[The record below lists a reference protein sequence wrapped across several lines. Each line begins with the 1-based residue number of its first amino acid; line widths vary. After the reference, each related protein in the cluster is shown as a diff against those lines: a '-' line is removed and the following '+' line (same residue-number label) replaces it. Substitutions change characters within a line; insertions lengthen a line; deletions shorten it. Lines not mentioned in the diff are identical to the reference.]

1 MPDPIESNNTVSK
14 TGEDSDENKSVAQAG
29 GTNGQKQPAAQAG
42 GPNGQEQPTAQA
54 VKFDPTL
61 WAGIDGMTEGW
72 DTPGATTETP
82 SATTATPS
90 ISAVNDDENG
100 GGLGKLDSLLKNF
113 NLEGSQNKDLN
124 ARAAEDLD
132 KILEKTGIAG
142 ITDEQLKE
150 AAKMV
155 EEIRKKQEREKAIRE
170 AEAKKKEKE
179 KRVEAAMD
187 RKKKARRAS
196 LEEYEAEAKRKKS
209 FFGNIGRR
217 RKSAPADSLSSNSL
231 QIDELEWRSFNTWV
245 LDLASGLRDCSSS
258 FNRIV
263 SKKRKEFEVEPL
275 KNDET
280 YNPYNPVYVIHYFKD
295 FWDKIKGFYGAE
307 KVKLEG
313 SNDVDEF
320 IKTIDK
326 EKWEEYGWENPEF
339 STDPK
344 NLKGEEPK
352 LDKDNEV
359 IKAFEGWLEIIK
371 NNIINLQDKVGKKNI
386 EKISESEKKWEKYN
400 ELVKKYNSFVAEQSK
415 IVNSQISKELLER
428 INKNDRKAQ
437 EIATRIVHPIFV
449 DEKFEG
455 SKGSKSAEVLKNFLN
470 KQAQKC
476 EAGKASTK
484 YEKLK
489 AILSDADMRGD
500 AGTLCTRLR
509 DFYNVLISSNRN
521 LVATLLSGHANNIRN
536 LSVNSG
542 QLEGLEKEFNELLD
556 GVERNIEDLGKVYNN
571 VEKAY
576 NDDKSIIGEDH
587 DFIFGKDENNCWR
600 VYQNED
606 GTEKEIGYIAEVY
619 YKVVK
624 KEDKKQEVNVSPKDP
639 NGGVI
644 PYKGARTYGSVSS
657 YLQKTQGYL
666 SFENNFTPN
675 GEIKCYYTD
684 EEGKENSVTFNANG
698 MAIKINRQGQK
709 KEVDESSSAFKQLK
723 QAFEGNQSSSIPPQG
738 NLDINNNEKNEGG
751 INMAETE
758 TTKIE
763 AAKRQLIDFVEKYN
777 EFLSSRSEFAEK
789 HMELKD
795 DFNKG
800 ILKDYQVDWW
810 DKFEKYELGD
820 LSDINLVKVQWSMV
834 LADLIRK
841 YLPTGESNSTTKEI
855 FDIGTKFNSAKSNEE
870 KLSILGKFH
879 TEAKEL
885 LKKVED
891 KLVELNNFSE
901 RIKNR
906 GSAFEGLTDRL
917 EKDKPKGKHKAFK
930 SIKKFLFGHKE
941 SGSANSGANTG
952 YVIEEE
958 ENKFV
963 AKELKKINEYKE
975 QCETFRGR
983 HSEFLEKEK
992 CKEIIDSQMDGTQFN
1007 KETWKN
1013 KPAEIEWLPGHDGN
1027 RLYNL
1032 PFKYRSMAKLLI
1044 NYFKEGSSEYTKYK
1058 NIIDE
1063 SNSEDYGKKTIRQ
1076 KIDFT
1081 SKAIESLGDMLWYLN
1096 GELYR
1101 LEGTEANG
1109 GEKTDEDVGET
1120 NVNEDAEQKE
1130 EPKATETVEA
1140 PKSEE
1145 GAKPLTVEEM
1155 NAKRES
1161 AVKDNQFKKELP
1173 SAPVPVDKNGMPMD
1187 GLPPTPPEQA
1197 AANGGEKTNENVSKT
1212 NENEEKERELL
1223 GTSSSEFGAI
1233 RIVNKAVKKYNEFV
1247 EDYNGFVDGLKSSD
1261 DLKNLINKV
1270 LKKEPEENSIWLN
1283 RNVRRSISSLTGLS
1297 TIKELNTAWMDL
1309 IQKLLKY
1316 LPEANRDA
1324 FSTKANKISRAI
1336 ISDNDIDN
1344 SEKLKL
1350 MEKYNKMCDK
1360 MLNYTNSVL
1369 KRLKR
1374 KAEHK
1379 GYLKEETAEEKLL
1392 KEFVKKYNELL
1403 SRGYEIAQ
1411 TSGNGSASGIDGEW
1425 RSNFSV
1431 GYQLY
1436 LVDDN
1441 CDMPVRW
1448 SNAFKYL
1455 IDNVLPEGDVKVPEE
1470 NVKETFRNKLG
1481 DIGTP
1486 KTSRNSVNKSKVLKK
1501 YHKLSEELFN
1511 ETKNALDRLEETA
1524 ANGGKKTNENVMN
1537 TNENEEAEQKEETKA
1552 TTEEN
1557 KGLFSRI
1564 KGKASKLVRKGKKVV
1579 AHKLDNSEKEL
1590 DAAQKELKVLD
1601 EHAGASGAEGRFV
1614 KQSVMDQPEYETF
1627 KAVGQIIVN
1636 TNTRGNFG
1644 KIFDKLK
1651 EGPSSAKSLR
1661 SKLKVMITD
1670 NNISK
1675 WKLGDGKEFEAKVGV
1690 LYIGI
1695 AYLPSGSKGIEAACK
1710 GLSVGGIK
1718 GSNDETIQKV
1728 YNVNRAMKK
1737 FCRDGTVGH
1746 ALVKKVEE
1754 QLVALVNKDC
1764 IPKIESKFSTL
1775 LKLKRK
1781 AAKLGSKAKETA
1793 KKAATKIGKSSVG
1806 RAAKS
1811 VATTAGGGIKSA
1823 ARSVKKGILKRIKGS
1838 KSKKDSVKQETGVI
1852 DLEKPNTG
1860 EKSSFW
1866 VEEDE

>member
-1 MPDPIESNNTVSK
+1 M
-14 TGEDSDENKSVAQAG
+14 DEFDKALEYLDAPS
-29 GTNGQKQPAAQAG
+29 T
-42 GPNGQEQPTAQA
+42 PTA
-54 VKFDPTL
+54 
-61 WAGIDGMTEGW
+61 
-72 DTPGATTETP
+72 TP
-82 SATTATPS
+82 SATTETSSATAGTPS
-90 ISAVNDDENG
+90 ISEVNNHNVDVMIG
-100 GGLGKLDSLLKNF
+100 AL
-113 NLEGSQNKDLN
+113 KDLN
-124 ARAAEDLD
+124 VDVSKGEEGVLKGTMKGWKRASAIPGMTARATTSAPTISTSRSTEAN
-132 KILEKTGIAG
+132 KK
-142 ITDEQLKE
+142 DEARK
-150 AAKMV
+150 AASN
-155 EEIRKKQEREKAIRE
+155 RKRE
-170 AEAKKKEKE
+170 
-179 KRVEAAMD
+179 
-187 RKKKARRAS
+187 ARRAA
-196 LEEYEAEAKRKKS
+196 LAAYEKERFKEQPNKQPEVKKKRL
-209 FFGNIGRR
+209 FFSSR
-217 RKSAPADSLSSNSL
+217 RKSAPAGSLNAPVSPLSVPASSSEL
-231 QIDELEWRSFNTWV
+231 DLKKIDELEWRSFNTWV

-263 SKKRKEFEVEPL
+263 PEESKEFKVEPL

-295 FWDKIKGFYGAE
+295 FWDKIKGFYEAE

-313 SNDVDEF
+313 SNEVDEF

-326 EKWEEYGWENPEF
+326 ENWVDDGWDNPKF
-339 STDPK
+339 STNPK
-344 NLKGEEPK
+344 AKEPELNK
-352 LDKDNEV
+352 NNEV
-359 IKAFEGWLEIIK
+359 IKAFDGWLEIIK
-371 NNIINLQDKVGKKNI
+371 KNIINLQDKLGKKNI
-386 EKISESEKKWEKYN
+386 EKIRESEKKWKKYN
-400 ELVKKYNSFVAEQSK
+400 ELVKKYNIFVAKQSK
-415 IVNSQISKELLER
+415 IVNSKISKKVLER

-437 EIATRIVHPIFV
+437 EIATRIVYPIFV

-455 SKGSKSAEVLKNFLN
+455 SKGSKGSKSAEVLEKFLTE
-470 KQAQKC
+470 QAQKC

-489 AILSDADMRGD
+489 AILSDAKMIEG

-509 DFYNVLISSNRN
+509 NFYNDLISSNRN
-521 LVATLLSGHANNIRN
+521 LVATLLSGHANNIRKF
-536 LSVNSG
+536 SVNSE

-556 GVERNIEDLGKVYNN
+556 GVERNIEDLGKVYDN

-576 NDDKSIIGEDH
+576 KDDKSIIGEDH

-619 YKVVK
+619 GEVVK
-624 KEDKKQEVNVSPKDP
+624 KDEKQEKNVFLKDP

-644 PYKGARTYGSVSS
+644 PYKNARTYGSVSS
-657 YLQKTQGYL
+657 YLCGSMGYL

-698 MAIKINRQGQK
+698 MAIKINRQG
-709 KEVDESSSAFKQLK
+709 KEMEVNKNSNAFKQLK

-763 AAKRQLIDFVEKYN
+763 AAKRQLMDFVAEYN
-777 EFLSSRSEFAEK
+777 YFLSLRGRFAEK

-800 ILKDYQVDWW
+800 ILKDYRVDWW
-810 DKFEKYELGD
+810 DKFEKYELED
-820 LSDINLVKVQWSMV
+820 LSDIDFVKAQWGMV

-841 YLPTGESNSTTKEI
+841 YLPTGELDTATEKIYN
-855 FDIGTKFNSAKSNEE
+855 IGTEFNSAKSNEE
-870 KLSILGKFH
+870 KLNILGKFH

-891 KLVELNNFSE
+891 KLIDLNNFSE

-906 GSAFEGLTDRL
+906 GSAFEGP
-917 EKDKPKGKHKAFK
+917 KDKK
-930 SIKKFLFGHKE
+930 
-941 SGSANSGANTG
+941 SGSANSGANTR
-952 YVIEEE
+952 YVSKEEE
-958 ENKFV
+958 DKFV
-963 AKELKKINEYKE
+963 AEKLKGLSEYKK
-975 QCETFRGR
+975 QCEAFRIR
-983 HSEFLEKEK
+983 HSEFLKKAEYA
-992 CKEIIDSQMDGTQFN
+992 EIIDDKMDETKFN

-1013 KPAEIEWLPGHDGN
+1013 EPAEIKWLLGHDEN

-1063 SNSEDYGKKTIRQ
+1063 SNSEDYGEKTIRQ

-1081 SKAIESLGDMLWYLN
+1081 SKAIESLGEMLWYLN

-1130 EPKATETVEA
+1130 EPKTTETVDDPKLEEGAKPAEA
-1140 PKSEE
+1140 SGAATRENGLPPIPQRGLPLTPPEQAAANGGEKTNENVSKTNVNEDAEQKEEPKTTETVDDPKLEE

-1161 AVKDNQFKKELP
+1161 AVKDNQFKKKLP
-1173 SAPVPVDKNGMPMD
+1173 SAPVLVDKNGMPMD
-1187 GLPPTPPEQA
+1187 GLPLTPVERIKKQIENTLDKYNSFVKNHNDFLRNFDA
-1197 AANGGEKTNENVSKT
+1197 IEIMDEVMNKYNDYNLERWKKEASGVEEDKLKGDTVENLREVCDNIRTSSELFFNRASELWNDSNAKCSDAHNKNLGEKGEAERVENYV
-1212 NENEEKERELL
+1212 
-1223 GTSSSEFGAI
+1223 
-1233 RIVNKAVKKYNEFV
+1233 KAVDTMV
-1247 EDYNGFVDGLKSSD
+1247 EDLIKMLMNLRTVQQKEGKAGNGAKDLIIGAVRNYNGFLNGYNAIYDKYGETKMGELVKNVLGNLGEGSSWVVNGRKSKYKLDLDALQSSKSYKESWNGL
-1261 DLKNLINKV
+1261 IAA
-1270 LKKEPEENSIWLN
+1270 LN
-1283 RNVRRSISSLTGLS
+1283 G
-1297 TIKELNTAWMDL
+1297 
-1309 IQKLLKY
+1309 Y
-1316 LPEANRDA
+1316 LPEKNRKVYESA
-1324 FSTKANKISRAI
+1324 AQKIGEK
-1336 ISDNDIDN
+1336 IDKIN
-1344 SEKLKL
+1344 GEPEKLKL

-1369 KRLKR
+1369 KRL
-1374 KAEHK
+1374 E
-1379 GYLKEETAEEKLL
+1379 KEAKYEDPIEDDEEKS
-1392 KEFVKKYNELL
+1392 KGFF
-1403 SRGYEIAQ
+1403 
-1411 TSGNGSASGIDGEW
+1411 D
-1425 RSNFSV
+1425 
-1431 GYQLY
+1431 
-1436 LVDDN
+1436 
-1441 CDMPVRW
+1441 
-1448 SNAFKYL
+1448 
-1455 IDNVLPEGDVKVPEE
+1455 KV
-1470 NVKETFRNKLG
+1470 
-1481 DIGTP
+1481 
-1486 KTSRNSVNKSKVLKK
+1486 
-1501 YHKLSEELFN
+1501 
-1511 ETKNALDRLEETA
+1511 
-1524 ANGGKKTNENVMN
+1524 
-1537 TNENEEAEQKEETKA
+1537 
-1552 TTEEN
+1552 
-1557 KGLFSRI
+1557 

-1590 DAAQKELKVLD
+1590 DNSEKELDAAQKESKV
-1601 EHAGASGAEGRFV
+1601 EYEGTGRSV
-1614 KQSVMDQPEYETF
+1614 KQSVVDQPEYKTF
-1627 KAVGQIIVN
+1627 KAVGQIIARKPVD
-1636 TNTRGNFG
+1636 FSSVL
-1644 KIFDKLK
+1644 DKLK

-1675 WKLGDGKEFEAKVGV
+1675 WKLENDKEFEAKVGV

-1718 GSNDETIQKV
+1718 GDNGMIGNAHKLM
-1728 YNVNRAMKK
+1728 RAMKK
-1737 FCRDGTVGH
+1737 GTRKGLEGH
-1746 ALVKKVEE
+1746 NLVKDPDVKEG
-1754 QLVALVNKDC
+1754 LKYFVNEDK
-1764 IPKIESKFSTL
+1764 IPKIESQFSTL

-1806 RAAKS
+1806 KAAKS
-1811 VATTAGGGIKSA
+1811 AATTAGGGIKSA

-1860 EKSSFW
+1860 EKSIFW
-1866 VEEDE
+1866 GKKGK